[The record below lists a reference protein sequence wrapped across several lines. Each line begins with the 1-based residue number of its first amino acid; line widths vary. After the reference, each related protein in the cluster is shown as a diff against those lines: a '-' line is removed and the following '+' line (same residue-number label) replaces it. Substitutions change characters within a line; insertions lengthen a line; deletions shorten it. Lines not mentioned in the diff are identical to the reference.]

1 MHARAYA
8 HMHGLNNNFFNDGDE
23 PSRGT
28 RFARWIVTG
37 TMARARKFHHEQRP
51 DVETPARFPSIENQT
66 VELAKRRVTQA
77 SATIE
82 LKYFEQLSSIVRWL
96 MLVIFMSS
104 TIEDA
109 FVQIRSIR

>member
-8 HMHGLNNNFFNDGDE
+8 YMHGLNNNFFNDGDE

-28 RFARWIVTG
+28 RFARRTVTG

-66 VELAKRRVTQA
+66 VELAKRRVTDERDNQ
-77 SATIE
+77 IE
-82 LKYFEQLSSIVRWL
+82 IFRAIMFNCSMTHARDFHVFDDRGCLRSNSKY
-96 MLVIFMSS
+96 
-104 TIEDA
+104 
-109 FVQIRSIR
+109 